1 MFETQSHTNF
11 FEILKFNINGVLTE
25 RSFSFEFNVTEE
37 IPDEFTVF
45 VNNYLTS
52 IQLFN
57 YNYLNFEWSEMS
69 TGEKA
74 MLNLFARFNSI
85 VEKKFSFENKL
96 KVDTKNLLIFIDE
109 GEIGFHPEWQR
120 MYLQYLIDFFPK
132 VYPMTQIQVI
142 LTTHSPFLLSDLP
155 KDNIIFLQKGED
167 GLFIDGIEKKN
178 KCITLDETA
187 LNKKDTFAANIYTL
201 FSDSFFLNQG
211 LIGEFAKNKI
221 NEVIDTLQY
230 MNDRQLDLRQQEKI
244 KSIIEIIGEPI
255 IKRKLLEM
263 YYDEKRQDSE
273 NED

>member
-1 MFETQSHTNF
+1 M
-11 FEILKFNINGVLTE
+11 
-25 RSFSFEFNVTEE
+25 
-37 IPDEFTVF
+37 D
-45 VNNYLTS
+45 
-52 IQLFN
+52 
-57 YNYLNFEWSEMS
+57 
-69 TGEKA
+69 
-74 MLNLFARFNSI
+74 
-85 VEKKFSFENKL
+85 
-96 KVDTKNLLIFIDE
+96 
-109 GEIGFHPEWQR
+109 
-120 MYLQYLIDFFPK
+120 
-132 VYPMTQIQVI
+132 
-142 LTTHSPFLLSDLP
+142 FLLMVL
-155 KDNIIFLQKGED
+155 K
-167 GLFIDGIEKKN
+167 KKN